1 MKLTKLFLLIP
12 AFMMIG
18 CKGNTPTPSEED
30 KSIITEAEFTAIF
43 QDLRLFREENVVM
56 RSEIEFDGETF
67 ALTAEAENGVT
78 KYYDE
83 PYEENRERYIEFDDD
98 VFTVI
103 RYEDGNWYAK
113 DNPME
118 EVNDYFFDKLAFI
131 PFEFK
136 DFTRD
141 EDAKAYVAE
150 EVIIDFDGDTNH
162 FQDVKI
168 TFNEAKPVLVS
179 MTFWYDDDPN
189 QVANFTQTFTYGN
202 AHVVNP
208 K

>member
-43 QDLRLFREENVVM
+43 QDLRLFHEENVVM
-56 RSEIEFDGETF
+56 RSEIEFDDETF

-78 KYYDE
+78 KFYDE
-83 PYEENRERYIEFDDD
+83 PYEENRERYIEFVDDE
-98 VFTVI
+98 FMVI

-113 DNPME
+113 DYPME
-118 EVNDYFFDKLAFI
+118 EVNEYFFDKLAFI

-136 DFTRD
+136 DLTRD

-150 EVIIDFDGDTNH
+150 EVIIDFDGDTSH

-168 TFNEAKPVLVS
+168 TFNEAKPVSVS
-179 MTFWYDDDPN
+179 MTFWYDDDPS
-189 QVANFTQTFTYGN
+189 QVAQ
-202 AHVVNP
+202 
-208 K
+208 